1 MLLGNLVALS
11 LNVLLAL
18 GSIAVSLRGLSG
30 SLVVTSITSMA
41 DDLGVV
47 TNNSGAVMNLL
58 VGLCALCGEC
68 LLTLF
73 NVGCVNNSLAH
84 WSWNLSMVLLWD
96 LVAHLLNML
105 LALGSR
111 GVSLA
116 SISRLSISFS
126 LSVSLSITMTMGD
139 NLGVMTNNSGAMV
152 DLLVCLLAVLG
163 HNILA
168 LLNVGC
174 VHNDI
179 IFFMA
184 FLSLVLDWLLVA
196 LLVWLAEAL
205 EVVVRLVAI
214 TWLSL
219 SISLGISMSSMDN
232 L

>member
-1 MLLGNLVALS
+1 
-11 LNVLLAL
+11 
-18 GSIAVSLRGLSG
+18 
-30 SLVVTSITSMA
+30 
-41 DDLGVV
+41 
-47 TNNSGAVMNLL
+47 
-58 VGLCALCGEC
+58 
-68 LLTLF
+68 
-73 NVGCVNNSLAH
+73 
-84 WSWNLSMVLLWD
+84 
-96 LVAHLLNML
+96 ML

-111 GVSLA
+111 GIPLA
-116 SISRLSISFS
+116 SISWLSISFS
-126 LSVSLSITMTMGD
+126 LSVSLSISMSMGD
-139 NLGVMTNNSGAMV
+139 NLGVMTDNSGAMV

-168 LLNVGC
+168 LLNVCG
-174 VHNDI
+174 VNNDI

-219 SISLGISMSSMDN
+219 SISLGISLAMTSMDN

>member
-1 MLLGNLVALS
+1 MADNLGVMTNNGRAVVDLLMGLS
-11 LNVLLAL
+11 AL
-18 GSIAVSLRGLSG
+18 G
-30 SLVVTSITSMA
+30 
-41 DDLGVV
+41 
-47 TNNSGAVMNLL
+47 
-58 VGLCALCGEC
+58 GEG

-84 WSWNLSMVLLWD
+84 WSWNLSLVLLWD
-96 LVAHLLNML
+96 LLAHLLNML

-126 LSVSLSITMTMGD
+126 LSVSLSITMSMGD
-139 NLGVMTNNSGAMV
+139 NLGVVTNNSRAMV

-174 VHNDI
+174 VNNDI

-219 SISLGISMSSMDN
+219 SISLGISMTSMDN

>member
-1 MLLGNLVALS
+1 
-11 LNVLLAL
+11 
-18 GSIAVSLRGLSG
+18 
-30 SLVVTSITSMA
+30 
-41 DDLGVV
+41 
-47 TNNSGAVMNLL
+47 
-58 VGLCALCGEC
+58 
-68 LLTLF
+68 
-73 NVGCVNNSLAH
+73 
-84 WSWNLSMVLLWD
+84 
-96 LVAHLLNML
+96 ML

-116 SISRLSISFS
+116 SISWLSFSFS
-126 LSVSLSITMTMGD
+126 LSVSLSISMSMGD
-139 NLGVMTNNSGAMV
+139 NLGVMTDNSRAMV

-174 VHNDI
+174 INNDI
-179 IFFMA
+179 IFFMT

-214 TWLSL
+214 PWLSL
-219 SISLGISMSSMDN
+219 SISLGISLAMTTMDN

>member
-1 MLLGNLVALS
+1 
-11 LNVLLAL
+11 
-18 GSIAVSLRGLSG
+18 
-30 SLVVTSITSMA
+30 
-41 DDLGVV
+41 
-47 TNNSGAVMNLL
+47 
-58 VGLCALCGEC
+58 
-68 LLTLF
+68 
-73 NVGCVNNSLAH
+73 
-84 WSWNLSMVLLWD
+84 
-96 LVAHLLNML
+96 ML

-126 LSVSLSITMTMGD
+126 LSVSLSITMSMGD
-139 NLGVMTNNSGAMV
+139 NLGVMTNDSGAMV

-168 LLNVGC
+168 LLNVGS
-174 VHNDI
+174 VNNDI

-219 SISLGISMSSMDN
+219 SISLGISMTSMDN
-232 L
+232 LVSGSLKF